1 MESGEGAAPAFV
13 NRYSVNLSARASD
26 WLDECRDEKLK
37 IRLARAIDTLE
48 INPRPPGCIKLT
60 GEDNVWRVRVGDYR
74 ILYEIFDQ
82 RLSIL
87 VIRIADRRDAYR

>member
-1 MESGEGAAPAFV
+1 MSRFT
-13 NRYSVNLSARASD
+13 VNLSAKTLD
-26 WLDECRDEKLK
+26 WLDNCRDEILK
-37 IRLARAIDTLE
+37 RRIGRAIDALE

-60 GEDNVWRVRVGDYR
+60 GEENVWRVRVGDYR

-87 VIRIADRRDAYR
+87 IVRIANRRDAYR

>member
-1 MESGEGAAPAFV
+1 MS
-13 NRYSVNLSARASD
+13 RYTVNLSAKALD
-26 WLDECRDEKLK
+26 WLHDCLDETLK
-37 IRLARAIDTLE
+37 RRLGRAIDTLGM
-48 INPRPPGCIKLT
+48 NPRPPGCIKLT

-74 ILYEIFDQ
+74 ILYEILDQ